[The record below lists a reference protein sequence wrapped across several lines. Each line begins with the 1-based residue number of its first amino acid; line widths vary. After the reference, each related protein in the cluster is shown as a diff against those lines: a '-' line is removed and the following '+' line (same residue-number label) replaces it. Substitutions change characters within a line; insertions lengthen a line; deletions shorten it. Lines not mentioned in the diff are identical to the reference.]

1 MQRCTVI
8 FLTLIVSASAET
20 HVLTLREVVDI
31 ATRQNPDV
39 VYARLDEQRAALD
52 VRVARDP
59 FSTKLSVGSGLAY
72 TNGFPLSIE
81 GSAPSLIQARSS
93 QSIFNRP
100 QSFLVAQAKENA
112 RGAVLD
118 TQVKRND
125 VALRAANLFLDLQRS
140 SRLRDL
146 VKRQFDSL
154 QQVLD
159 MVRARISEGRELP
172 IEEKR
177 ARVNL
182 ARASQRVTVVEGDYS
197 YTSSALASLLGFPA
211 DDRIT
216 PSDAAT
222 PEPAIPSTSEAM
234 VEEALGN
241 SKELKRL
248 QSSMLA
254 KGYELRSYRSSR
266 LPRIDLIGQYALLGK
281 FNNYDVFYRG
291 FQRNNGE
298 IGVSFQLPILPGSAP
313 RAQAKQAELDEI
325 RLRTQ
330 MEQTRSRV
338 ALEARRAYQ
347 DYKDAEAA
355 RDVAQLDLELA
366 RDQLTILLARLQEGR
381 ASASEIEQSRFLEN
395 ERWISLYDAIHNVEA
410 ARLNILKQRG
420 DLLAAL
426 Q

>member
-1 MQRCTVI
+1 MPRFTILFIV
-8 FLTLIVSASAET
+8 LTLAAPAET
-20 HVLTLREVVDI
+20 RLLTLREVVDT

-39 VYARLDEQRAALD
+39 VYARLDEQRAVLD
-52 VRVARDP
+52 IRVARDP
-59 FSTKLSVGSGLAY
+59 FSMKLSIGSGLAY

-81 GSAPSLIQARSS
+81 GSAPSIVQARTS

-112 RGAVLD
+112 RGAALD

-146 VKRQFDSL
+146 VKRQADSL
-154 QQVLD
+154 REVLET
-159 MVRARISEGRELP
+159 VRARIAEGRELP

-177 ARVNL
+177 AQVNL
-182 ARASQRVTVVEGDYS
+182 ARARQRVTVVEGDYS
-197 YTSSALASLLGFPA
+197 YTSAALAALLGYPP
-211 DDRIT
+211 DDRIV
-216 PSDAAT
+216 PSGAAN
-222 PEPAIPSTSEAM
+222 PEPPVPSTSEAM
-234 VEEALGN
+234 VEEALAN
-241 SKELKRL
+241 SRELKRL
-248 QSSMLA
+248 QSSLLA
-254 KGYELRSYRSSR
+254 KGYEVRSYRSSR
-266 LPRIDLIGQYALLGK
+266 LPRVDLIGQYALLGK

-298 IGVSFQLPILPGSAP
+298 IGVSFQLPILPGAAP
-313 RAQAKQAELDEI
+313 RAQGAQAQLDEM

-330 MEQTRSRV
+330 TEQTRSRI
-338 ALEARRAYQ
+338 ALDARRAFQ
-347 DYKDAEAA
+347 DYQDAEAA
-355 RDVAQLDLELA
+355 RDVARMDLELA
-366 RDQLTILLARLQEGR
+366 REQLTVLLARLPEGR
-381 ASASEIEQSRFLEN
+381 ASAREIEESRFLEN
-395 ERWISLYDAIHNVEA
+395 ERWIAFYDAIHNLDA